1 MSSRLVRTTPP
12 DQISRINLAAVDEF
26 VDLDGSRRFQREWY
40 CDNASAYAAHH
51 RMAAE
56 ADQSIFSVAVKPTNR
71 RDWLMSTLQKT
82 IADKFLAKLAE
93 DEDFDSKKIE
103 QITDLLA
110 ADKKPKAD
118 DFAKVFASDDAGD
131 IE

>member
-1 MSSRLVRTTPP
+1 
-12 DQISRINLAAVDEF
+12 
-26 VDLDGSRRFQREWY
+26 
-40 CDNASAYAAHH
+40 
-51 RMAAE
+51 MAAE
-56 ADQSIFSVAVKPTNR
+56 PDQDIFSVAVKPTNR

-93 DEDFDSKKIE
+93 DKDFDSKKIE

-110 ADKKPKAD
+110 AEKKPKAD
-118 DFAKVFASDDAGD
+118 DFTKVFACDDAGD

>member
-1 MSSRLVRTTPP
+1 
-12 DQISRINLAAVDEF
+12 
-26 VDLDGSRRFQREWY
+26 
-40 CDNASAYAAHH
+40 
-51 RMAAE
+51 MAAKPNQ
-56 ADQSIFSVAVKPTNR
+56 DIFSVAVKPTNR
-71 RDWLMSTLQKT
+71 RDWLMSTLQKS
-82 IADKFLAKLAE
+82 IADKFLAKMAE

>member
-1 MSSRLVRTTPP
+1 
-12 DQISRINLAAVDEF
+12 
-26 VDLDGSRRFQREWY
+26 
-40 CDNASAYAAHH
+40 
-51 RMAAE
+51 MAAE
-56 ADQSIFSVAVKPTNR
+56 PDQDIFSVAVKPTNR

-93 DEDFDSKKIE
+93 DEDFDSKTIE

>member
-1 MSSRLVRTTPP
+1 
-12 DQISRINLAAVDEF
+12 
-26 VDLDGSRRFQREWY
+26 
-40 CDNASAYAAHH
+40 
-51 RMAAE
+51 MAAE
-56 ADQSIFSVAVKPTNR
+56 SDQDFISVAVTPTNR

-82 IADKFLAKLAE
+82 IADRFLAKLAE
-93 DEDFDSKKIE
+93 DEDFDSKKIK

>member
-1 MSSRLVRTTPP
+1 
-12 DQISRINLAAVDEF
+12 
-26 VDLDGSRRFQREWY
+26 
-40 CDNASAYAAHH
+40 
-51 RMAAE
+51 
-56 ADQSIFSVAVKPTNR
+56 
-71 RDWLMSTLQKT
+71 MSTLQKS

-93 DEDFDSKKIE
+93 DADFNSKKIE
-103 QITDLLA
+103 QITNLLV

>member
-1 MSSRLVRTTPP
+1 
-12 DQISRINLAAVDEF
+12 
-26 VDLDGSRRFQREWY
+26 
-40 CDNASAYAAHH
+40 
-51 RMAAE
+51 
-56 ADQSIFSVAVKPTNR
+56 
-71 RDWLMSTLQKT
+71 MSTLQKT

-93 DEDFDSKKIE
+93 DEDFDSKKIK

-118 DFAKVFASDDAGD
+118 DFAKVFASDAGD

>member
-1 MSSRLVRTTPP
+1 
-12 DQISRINLAAVDEF
+12 
-26 VDLDGSRRFQREWY
+26 
-40 CDNASAYAAHH
+40 
-51 RMAAE
+51 
-56 ADQSIFSVAVKPTNR
+56 
-71 RDWLMSTLQKT
+71 MSTLQKT

-110 ADKKPKAD
+110 ADKKPKPD

>member
-1 MSSRLVRTTPP
+1 MP
-12 DQISRINLAAVDEF
+12 
-26 VDLDGSRRFQREWY
+26 
-40 CDNASAYAAHH
+40 HH

-56 ADQSIFSVAVKPTNR
+56 PDQNIFSLAVKPANR
-71 RDWLMSTLQKT
+71 RNWLMSTLQKT

-103 QITDLLA
+103 QITYLLA

>member
-1 MSSRLVRTTPP
+1 
-12 DQISRINLAAVDEF
+12 
-26 VDLDGSRRFQREWY
+26 
-40 CDNASAYAAHH
+40 
-51 RMAAE
+51 
-56 ADQSIFSVAVKPTNR
+56 
-71 RDWLMSTLQKT
+71 MSTLQKT

-103 QITDLLA
+103 QITGLLA

>member
-1 MSSRLVRTTPP
+1 
-12 DQISRINLAAVDEF
+12 
-26 VDLDGSRRFQREWY
+26 
-40 CDNASAYAAHH
+40 
-51 RMAAE
+51 MAAE
-56 ADQSIFSVAVKPTNR
+56 PDQDIFSVAVKPTNR